1 MDHTH
6 YAAIWDNYWNDTSST
21 DGQVFWDSPTER
33 GADDDL
39 RRFGDHLA
47 GELPAIDVG
56 CGHGTQTRALARR
69 FARVVGVDV
78 SPAGLD
84 IARRSNPA
92 PNLEY
97 RVLDLLDPAA
107 ARALHDDLGD
117 ANIYM
122 RAVLHQLGPA
132 ERAQAVA
139 SLSILLG
146 ARGRALVCELSPAAD
161 AYFDY
166 LFAEFGGP
174 PPDLARVLGHGIR
187 PAALGSG
194 DLERAFAVA
203 GLVPHARGKGAIVTT
218 LALPGG
224 YPALVPTDLVVF
236 ARA

>member
-1 MDHTH
+1 MNHTH
-6 YAAIWDNYWNDTSST
+6 YAAIWDNYWNDTGRTS
-21 DGQVFWDSPTER
+21 GQVFWDSPTER
-33 GADDDL
+33 GADDDV

-84 IARRSNPA
+84 IARRNNPA

-117 ANIYM
+117 ANVYM

-139 SLSILLG
+139 SLSALLG
-146 ARGRALVCELSPAAD
+146 ERGRALVCELSPAAD

-174 PPDLARVLGHGIR
+174 PPE
-187 PAALGSG
+187 LGSG

-236 ARA
+236 ARG